1 MKPLVSLHIG
11 FYHNEAGQI
20 YEKAEWHKK
29 SGLSQWYVI
38 DNESADETPYLAR
51 LYGAQCHSF
60 STNGLFDLPAL
71 QAEMFRVINQI
82 NPDWVVY
89 LDADTIIETPAPLA
103 EEIARAEVA
112 GYDGIAYP
120 CHNLQYDE
128 LGKIM
133 VQKDRPL
140 RIYVWRHKPGISF
153 ISDSMRYNNQRIEYN
168 SDILKILCGEGRII
182 NHGGLLPI
190 AKREEEYQRRKLAWE
205 RGIMSR
211 SEGAHLQYGHDN
223 NWKYKSSELI
233 QLTKEVTNE

>member
-1 MKPLVSLHIG
+1 MH
-11 FYHNEAGQI
+11 
-20 YEKAEWHKK
+20 EKAEWHKK

-38 DNESADETPYLAR
+38 DNESTDETPYLAR

-71 QAEMFRVINQI
+71 QAEIFRVINQI

-112 GYDGIAYP
+112 GYEGIAYP
-120 CHNLQYDE
+120 CHALQYDE

-153 ISDSMRYNNQRIEYN
+153 VSDFIHFNRYSVERDGHFRY
-168 SDILKILCGEGRII
+168 LKILRGEGRII
-182 NHGGLLPI
+182 NRGGILPT